1 MKALVLGA
9 GEAFDESFPNTSVL
23 IESETNLLLDCG
35 FSVPQQLWRSGVRVD
50 ALYLTHAHADHFFGV
65 PAVLARMCDE
75 PRTQPLPIIT
85 QYDVWLRLRQLL
97 ELAYPGSEA
106 KRTFTLEFLEASPS
120 RPLPLNELTLT
131 FAPTRHGISNLAIRV
146 AKGDRSICLSG
157 DGAFTPQSQA
167 LYQGAD
173 LLFHE
178 AYSFEQRNSHS
189 HIEDVVAMAVESQV
203 KRLALTHIE
212 RNIRQNERARL
223 EALRHD
229 TGIAVLLP
237 KGGERIGV

>member
-23 IESETNLLLDCG
+23 IESDTNLLLDCG
-35 FSVPQQLWRSGVRVD
+35 FSVPPQLWRSSARVD

-65 PAVLARMCDE
+65 PAILARMCDE

-85 QYDVWLRLRQLL
+85 QPDVWSRLQQLL
-97 ELAYPGSEA
+97 ELAYPGSDS
-106 KRTFTLEFLEASPS
+106 KRTFPLEYIQAAAGSTVQ
-120 RPLPLNELTLT
+120 LNELTLT
-131 FAPTRHGISNLAIRV
+131 FAPTRHPISNLAIRIEH
-146 AKGDRSICLSG
+146 GDRSICLSG

-178 AYSFEQRNSHS
+178 AYSFEQKNSHS
-189 HIEDVVAMAVESQV
+189 QIEDVVAMAVEAQV

-212 RNIRQNERARL
+212 RNIRRNERARI

-229 TGIAVLLP
+229 TGIAVMLP
-237 KGGERIGV
+237 KGGERIGI

>member
-1 MKALVLGA
+1 MKALILGA

-35 FSVPQQLWRSGVRVD
+35 FSVPPMLWRSGARVD

-75 PRTQPLPIIT
+75 PRRDPLPVVT
-85 QYDVWLRLRQLL
+85 QHDVWQRLRQVL

-106 KRTFTLEFLEASPS
+106 KRTF
-120 RPLPLNELTLT
+120 PLVFVPATAGTTVPLNELTLR
-131 FAPTRHGISNLAIRV
+131 FAPTRHGIGNLAVRV
-146 AKGDRSICLSG
+146 ECGGRAICLSG
-157 DGAFTPQSQA
+157 DGAFTEQSKA
-167 LYQGAD
+167 LYKGAD

-178 AYSFEQRNSHS
+178 AYSFEQRSSHA
-189 HIEDVVAMAVESQV
+189 HVEDVVAMAVETGV

-212 RNIRQNERARL
+212 RHVRMKERARL
-223 EALRHD
+223 EALRYD

-237 KGGERIGV
+237 RGGERIAV

>member
-9 GEAFDESFPNTSVL
+9 GEAFDENFSNTSVL

-35 FSVPQQLWRSGVRVD
+35 FSVPPMLWRSGARVD
-50 ALYLTHAHADHFFGV
+50 AIYLSHAHADHFFGV

-75 PRTQPLPIIT
+75 PRSAPLPVVT
-85 QYDVWLRLRQLL
+85 QYDVWLRLQQVL

-106 KRTFTLEFLEASPS
+106 KRTFALEFVEAADTVQ
-120 RPLPLNELTLT
+120 LKELSLT
-131 FAPTRHGISNLAIRV
+131 FAPTRHGMRNLAIRV
-146 AKGDRSICLSG
+146 QNGDRAICLSG
-157 DGAFTPQSQA
+157 DGGFTGQSRA
-167 LYQGAD
+167 LYEGAD

-178 AYSFEQRNSHS
+178 AYSFEQRNSHA
-189 HIEDVVAMAVESQV
+189 HAEEVVAMAVEAGV

-212 RNIRQNERARL
+212 RNVRRTERARL

>member
-1 MKALVLGA
+1 MKALVLGS
-9 GEAFDESFPNTSVL
+9 GEAFDESYPNTSVL

-35 FSVPQQLWRSGVRVD
+35 FSVPPMLWRSQARVD

-65 PAVLARMCDE
+65 PAIVARMCDD
-75 PRTQPLPIIT
+75 PRRDPLKIIT
-85 QYDVWLRLRQLL
+85 QYDVWLRLGQVL

-106 KRTFTLEFLEASPS
+106 KRTFPLEFVEATPGASIAL
-120 RPLPLNELTLT
+120 RELTLT
-131 FAPTRHGISNLAIRV
+131 FAPTRHTISNLAIRV
-146 AKGDRSICLSG
+146 ACGDRAICFSG

-178 AYSFEQRNSHS
+178 AYSFERKNSHS
-189 HIEDVVAMAVESQV
+189 QLEDVVAMAVEAQV

-212 RNIRQNERARL
+212 RGVRKNERARV
-223 EALRHD
+223 EALRYD

-237 KGGERIGV
+237 KGGERIAV

>member
-1 MKALVLGA
+1 MKALVLAA
-9 GEAFDESFPNTSVL
+9 GEAFDEDHANTSVL
-23 IESETNLLLDCG
+23 IESDTNVMLDCG
-35 FSVPQQLWRSGVRVD
+35 FSVPPLLWRAGARVD

-65 PAVLARMCDE
+65 PAMLARMCDE
-75 PRTQPLPIIT
+75 PRTAPLKIIT
-85 QYDVWLRLRQLL
+85 QPDVWLRLQQLL
-97 ELAYPGSEA
+97 ELAYPGSA
-106 KRTFTLEFLEASPS
+106 SKRTFALEHIEA
-120 RPLPLNELTLT
+120 RPGQTVELNELRLR

-146 AKGDRSICLSG
+146 ESGERSICLSG
-157 DGAFTPQSQA
+157 DGGFTEQSRA
-167 LYQGAD
+167 LYQGTD

-189 HIEDVVAMAVESQV
+189 QIEEVIAMAVACGV

-212 RNIRQNERARL
+212 RTIRRNQRGRL